1 MQMGLRNDPRR
12 GQNTLHGSYQIW
24 LPVLYCKYDARA
36 HKLFQ
41 SKYIKIQEPR
51 LSLSLSL
58 SLSLERRR
66 LQVQRFSRSVQ
77 SPPPIIPLH
86 TLD

>member
-51 LSLSLSL
+51 LSLSLSSGEDFKFNA
-58 SLSLERRR
+58 SL
-66 LQVQRFSRSVQ
+66 VQ
-77 SPPPIIPLH
+77 SKAPLP
-86 TLD
+86 